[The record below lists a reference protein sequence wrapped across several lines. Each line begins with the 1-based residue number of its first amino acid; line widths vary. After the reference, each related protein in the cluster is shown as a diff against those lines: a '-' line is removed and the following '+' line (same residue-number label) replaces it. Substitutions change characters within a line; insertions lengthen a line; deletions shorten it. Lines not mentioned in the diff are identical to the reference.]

1 MDEYGSSLTTQLVT
15 QSVTGTMGPST
26 ALIQISCALKQSGKK
41 KVRAVRITSLHIFC
55 VLKQSGMIKNKAG
68 LIHIAWLH
76 ISWAFKLSGIIS
88 MAQIVL
94 PHQTSL
100 GPEGDQGQSGTT
112 IFQSECHHAHYLVTH
127 GGKYFYNPGI
137 SIFT

>member
-1 MDEYGSSLTTQLVT
+1 MGHHSLPSDLVSDRDHVSLNCSNTNLLCPEAVRKEKSKDGS
-15 QSVTGTMGPST
+15 
-26 ALIQISCALKQSGKK
+26 I
-41 KVRAVRITSLHIFC
+41 RITSLHIFC
-55 VLKQSGMIKNKAG
+55 VLKQSGMIKNKAR

-76 ISWAFKLSGIIS
+76 ISWFFKVSGIIS

-127 GGKYFYNPGI
+127 LLDLKVVRDRYQ
-137 SIFT
+137 

>member
-1 MDEYGSSLTTQLVT
+1 MDEYRSSLTTQLVT
-15 QSVTGTMGPST
+15 LSVTGTMCPST

-41 KVRAVRITSLHIFC
+41 KGKDGSIHITSLHIFC
-55 VLKQSGMIKNKAG
+55 VLKQSGMIKNKAR

-76 ISWAFKLSGIIS
+76 ISWFFKVSGIIS

-112 IFQSECHHAHYLVTH
+112 IFQSECHQAHYLVTH
-127 GGKYFYNPGI
+127 LLDLKVVRD
-137 SIFT
+137 